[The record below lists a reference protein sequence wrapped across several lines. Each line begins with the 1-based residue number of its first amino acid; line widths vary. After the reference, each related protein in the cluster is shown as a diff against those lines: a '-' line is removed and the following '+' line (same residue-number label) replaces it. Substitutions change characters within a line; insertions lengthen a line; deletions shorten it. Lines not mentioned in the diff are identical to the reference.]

1 MMTANEESVSLSE
14 RQGDDLQAI
23 SGIGPRFARALQQV
37 GIYRYSDLAEI
48 SAGDLSTSLANT
60 TGIRV
65 SAERIEADDWIGQAR
80 KLAGAEPTPATVA
93 DNDPAPAAA
102 VESQIHQHAEF
113 SLFFDYL
120 LLDSGEQEW
129 QTRLYHAESGQEAL
143 LTGTDASSWTGWI
156 LKHAKLPA
164 SDQPP
169 VDVEDEAEE
178 TAAPE
183 RSVHPYNVKLKITN
197 VDVVSDDAG
206 EQYDVAV
213 HFMLVGPD
221 ANSVAGERIPYA
233 VEVQT
238 IDLAAGA
245 IGQFV
250 ESEQLHLQTD
260 QVEYTVR
267 HTLPMPDRGR
277 YELHTIVYV
286 DTPADMSA
294 YHTGPTLNI
303 V

>member
-23 SGIGPRFARALQQV
+23 SGIGPRFAKALQQV

-48 SAGDLSTSLANT
+48 SAGDLSTTLANT

-80 KLAGAEPTPATVA
+80 KLAAAEPTPAAVTG
-93 DNDPAPAAA
+93 NEPAPAAA
-102 VESQIHQHAEF
+102 VESQLHQHAEF

-120 LLDSGEQEW
+120 TLDSGEQEW

-143 LTGTDASSWTGWI
+143 LTGTDATKWSRWI

-169 VDVEDEAEE
+169 AEDEAEE

-183 RSVHPYNVKLKITN
+183 RSVHPYNVKLKITG
-197 VDVVSDDAG
+197 VEVASHEEG

-213 HFMLVGPD
+213 QFMLVGPD
-221 ANSVAGERIPYA
+221 ANLVAGERIPYA

-238 IDLAAGA
+238 INLAAGA

-250 ESEQLHLQTD
+250 ESEQLHLQPD